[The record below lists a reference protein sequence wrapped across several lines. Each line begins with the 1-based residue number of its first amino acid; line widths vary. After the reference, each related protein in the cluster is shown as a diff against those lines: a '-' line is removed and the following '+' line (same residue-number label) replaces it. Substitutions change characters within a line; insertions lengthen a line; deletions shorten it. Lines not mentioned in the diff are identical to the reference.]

1 MLITLVTLGDD
12 AVPEVEAYGGGEGE
26 DVRGGISTCI
36 LVSYSMNQNLV
47 NVSIVLRTEGDC
59 R

>member
-1 MLITLVTLGDD
+1 M
-12 AVPEVEAYGGGEGE
+12 GGGEGE